1 MSHNSSLA
9 VEKTPTED
17 IPSIEIPDEGD
28 GDLVEKKT
36 YSIVNVFGDP
46 SISPDPSNLPEIEP
60 PKDPEGPENSRKKNL
75 FDKLKSL
82 LPAQP

>member
-9 VEKTPTED
+9 VKKSPTED

-36 YSIVNVFGDP
+36 YSIVNVFGCLLYTSP
-46 SISPDPSNLPEIEP
+46 SPRD
-60 PKDPEGPENSRKKNL
+60 
-75 FDKLKSL
+75 
-82 LPAQP
+82 